1 MMFTITNKLIF
12 IEGFHFLLSSLGSLI
27 NNLGKDD
34 FQYSSQKIDNKVLDL
49 DMQKGF
55 YPYEYISDSEKFKE

>member
-1 MMFTITNKLIF
+1 MRFTITNKLIF

-34 FQYSSQKIDNKVLDL
+34 FKYSSQKIDNKVLDL
-49 DMQKGF
+49 DM
-55 YPYEYISDSEKFKE
+55 

>member
-1 MMFTITNKLIF
+1 MRFTITNKLIF

-34 FQYSSQKIDNKVLDL
+34 FKYSSQKIDNKVLDL